1 MKEVQ
6 LKVAK
11 AYPNDSGRGIARLD
25 PQTMLALQ
33 LSPGDIVEVEGKKVT
48 AAKVWRA
55 DRIDWDQGAL
65 RVDGFIRQNA
75 GVGMGD
81 VVRVRKAEVH
91 GAVKILLAPTEGP
104 GLKFGGDAG
113 EMVKRQILK
122 RPVVKGDVIPVMS
135 TMAHPFLG
143 RVVTGQSIPLVAVE
157 TEPAGVVLITE
168 KTEVILHDKPLD
180 GFEATAAGVTY
191 EDIGGLGGEI
201 QRVREMIELPM
212 KHPELFQQLG
222 IQPPNGILMY
232 GPPGTGKT
240 LIARAVANESGAHF
254 IAIAGPEIMSKYYGE
269 SEQRLREI
277 FEEAGQNTPAIVF
290 IDELDSI
297 APRREEVTG
306 EVERRVVAQLLTMM
320 DGLEERGQVVVIGA
334 TNRIDAVDPALRRPG
349 RFDREVEI
357 GVPDRQ
363 GRKEI
368 LQIHSR
374 GMPIYAW
381 DSEVVAE
388 ILLEEL
394 ESFEERAVVR
404 ISENVSKIESLELE
418 ESSIENELQRGKNE
432 LKKLEGELK
441 RTKGELERLEIEK
454 QQAKGSLIQRI
465 LDTITDKQSQVNELL
480 SEMEEVRMGIESGK
494 NDIKK
499 LKERRENNKNTIKKL
514 KNDIHSIN
522 KINETMRKEKG
533 ILESIAADLESIAAK
548 ISDIKRTESSRGA
561 EDIRNIFSE
570 KELQQKGT
578 EVRNIEKIILDLG
591 IISPE
596 YIKKVIEGST
606 SHMLN
611 HLASATHGFV
621 GADISA
627 LTKEAAMKTLR
638 RYLPQINL
646 EEEIPKELLDSMRVT
661 QKDFDEALRE
671 VEPSAMREVLIEVPM
686 TTWDDVGGLEDV
698 RQEIREAV
706 EWPLTHPDKF
716 RKMGIHPPKGILLY
730 GPPGT
735 GKTLVAKAVARET
748 AANFISIRGP
758 QLLSKWVGESERA
771 MREVFKKAR
780 QVAPCII
787 FFDEIDAIAP
797 VRGGDTN
804 RAVER
809 MVNQLLTELDGL
821 ETLEDVIIIGATN
834 RPDIIDPALLRTG
847 RFDRMVLLEAPA
859 KKGRMEIF
867 RIHTKE
873 MPLSEDVDFEELT
886 EVTDGYTGADIESVC
901 RETVM
906 LALRE
911 DINAKGVEMRH
922 FRDALKKV
930 HPSLAE
936 NIMDYYERIKDQFKG
951 GKPKEEKSYIG
962 YR

>member
-81 VVRVRKAEVH
+81 VVRVRKSKVH
-91 GAVKILLAPTEGP
+91 GAVKILLAPAEGP

-113 EMVKRQILK
+113 EMVKQQILK

-157 TEPAGVVLITE
+157 TEPEGVVLITE
-168 KTEVILHDKPLD
+168 KTEVILHEKPLD
-180 GFEATAAGVTY
+180 GFEATATGITY
-191 EDIGGLGGEI
+191 EDVGGLGNEI
-201 QRVREMIELPM
+201 QRVREMIELPI
-212 KHPELFQQLG
+212 KHPELFHQLG

-240 LIARAVANESGAHF
+240 LIAKAVANESGAHF

-297 APRREEVTG
+297 APRREDVTG

-349 RFDREVEI
+349 RFDREIVI
-357 GVPDRQ
+357 GVPDRR
-363 GRKEI
+363 GRREI

-374 GMPIYAW
+374 GMPI
-381 DSEVVAE
+381 D
-388 ILLEEL
+388 
-394 ESFEERAVVR
+394 
-404 ISENVSKIESLELE
+404 
-418 ESSIENELQRGKNE
+418 
-432 LKKLEGELK
+432 EGEVD
-441 RTKGELERLEIEK
+441 IDSMVEK
-454 QQAKGSLIQRI
+454 
-465 LDTITDKQSQVNELL
+465 
-480 SEMEEVRMGIESGK
+480 M
-494 NDIKK
+494 
-499 LKERRENNKNTIKKL
+499 
-514 KNDIHSIN
+514 
-522 KINETMRKEKG
+522 
-533 ILESIAADLESIAAK
+533 
-548 ISDIKRTESSRGA
+548 
-561 EDIRNIFSE
+561 
-570 KELQQKGT
+570 
-578 EVRNIEKIILDLG
+578 
-591 IISPE
+591 
-596 YIKKVIEGST
+596 
-606 SHMLN
+606 
-611 HLASATHGFV
+611 HGFV

-646 EEEIPKELLDSMRVT
+646 DEDIPIELLESMRVT

-671 VEPSAMREVLIEVPM
+671 IEPSAMREVLIEVPT
-686 TTWDDVGGLEDV
+686 TTWDDVGGLEGV

-706 EWPLTHPDKF
+706 EWPLTQPDKF
-716 RKMGIHPPKGILLY
+716 KKMGIHPPKGILLY

-758 QLLSKWVGESERA
+758 QLLSKWVGESEKA
-771 MREVFKKAR
+771 VREVFKKAR

-787 FFDEIDAIAP
+787 FFDELDAIAP

-804 RAVER
+804 RTAER

-821 ETLEDVIIIGATN
+821 EILDDVIIIGATN
-834 RPDIIDPALLRTG
+834 RPEIIDPALLRTG
-847 RFDRMVLLEAPA
+847 RFDRMVLLEAPDR
-859 KKGRMEIF
+859 KGRKNIF
-867 RIHTKE
+867 RIHTKK
-873 MPLSEDVDFEELT
+873 MPLRKDVDFEELT

-901 RETVM
+901 IEAAM

-911 DINAKGVEMRH
+911 DIDAAQVEMRH
-922 FRDALKKV
+922 FRESLKKV
-930 HPSLAE
+930 RPSLAE
-936 NIMDYYERIKDQFKG
+936 NIMEYYARIKDQFKG